1 MPQTRLTENLMKTA
15 KAKARN
21 TGAERTIYWD
31 QSLPGFGLM
40 VTSAGHRS
48 FVVQYRATGD
58 SKRMTLNGK
67 LALKDAR
74 KEALA
79 YLGSV
84 AKGRDPLAERRKQA
98 TEATNTLRSIAEEY
112 LRRESGRLRTI
123 DERRACFERLV
134 YPKLGARQIDTIK
147 RSEINALLDRIE
159 DENGASMADHILAYL
174 RRLLNW
180 HASRSDEFRSPIV
193 RGMARTSSKDRARAR
208 ILDDAELK
216 AIWRAAKGATGP
228 FGAFLQFLLLTG
240 ARRSEAAGMTWG
252 ELDGDD
258 WTLPASRNKVKV
270 DLIRPL
276 SPAARAVLDKLPRIG
291 ERGFVFTT
299 GGDRP
304 IGGFSKFKRAFDK
317 TCGVTGWTLHDC
329 RRSSRSLMSRAG
341 VDADHAERALGHVI
355 AGVRGTYDR
364 HEFREEKRRAFE
376 ALAMLVER
384 IVNPQP
390 SVVPLERHRR

>member
-1 MPQTRLTENLMKTA
+1 MPQARLTETLVKTA
-15 KAKARN
+15 KAGPG
-21 TGAERTIYWD
+21 TERTIFWD

-40 VTSAGHRS
+40 VTGAGHRS
-48 FVVQYRATGD
+48 FVVQYRSAGD
-58 SKRMTLNGK
+58 SKRMTLNGQ
-67 LALKDAR
+67 LTLKDAR
-74 KEALA
+74 KEARA

-84 AKGRDPLAERRKQA
+84 AKGSDPLAERRKQA
-98 TEATNTLRSIAEEY
+98 AAATNTLRSIAEEY

-123 DERRACFERLV
+123 GERRACFERLV

-147 RSEINALLDRIE
+147 RSEINALLDRVE

-216 AIWRAAKGATGP
+216 AIWHAAEGATGP
-228 FGAFLQFLLLTG
+228 FGTFLQFLLLTG

-276 SPAARAVLDKLPRIG
+276 SPAAQAVLDKIPRIG

-299 GGDRP
+299 GGDCP
-304 IGGFSKFKRAFDK
+304 IGGFSKFKRNFDE
-317 TCGVTGWTLHDC
+317 TCGVTGWTLHDL
-329 RRSSRSLMSRAG
+329 RRTARSLMSRAG

-355 AGVRGTYDR
+355 AGVRGVYDR
-364 HEFREEKRRAFE
+364 HEFREEKHRAFA

>member
-15 KAKARN
+15 KAEP
-21 TGAERTIYWD
+21 GAERTIYWD

-58 SKRMTLNGK
+58 SRRMTLSGM
-67 LALKDAR
+67 LTLKDAR
-74 KEALA
+74 KEARA

-98 TEATNTLRSIAEEY
+98 AEATNTLRSIAEEY

-123 DERRACFERLV
+123 DDRRACFERLV

-208 ILDDAELK
+208 ILDDTELK
-216 AIWRAAKGATGP
+216 AIWRAAEGATGP
-228 FGAFLQFLLLTG
+228 FGAFLQFLLLTS

-276 SPAARAVLDKLPRIG
+276 SPAALALLDKLPRIG
-291 ERGFVFTT
+291 ERGFVLAHEICSLQT
-299 GGDRP
+299 
-304 IGGFSKFKRAFDK
+304 
-317 TCGVTGWTLHDC
+317 
-329 RRSSRSLMSRAG
+329 RS
-341 VDADHAERALGHVI
+341 
-355 AGVRGTYDR
+355 
-364 HEFREEKRRAFE
+364 
-376 ALAMLVER
+376 
-384 IVNPQP
+384 
-390 SVVPLERHRR
+390 

>member
-1 MPQTRLTENLMKTA
+1 MPQARLTETLVKTA
-15 KAKARN
+15 KAEP
-21 TGAERTIYWD
+21 GAERTIYWD

-48 FVVQYRATGD
+48 FVVQYRAAGD

-67 LALKDAR
+67 LTLKDAR
-74 KEALA
+74 KEARA

-84 AKGRDPLAERRKQA
+84 AKGSDPLAERRKQA
-98 TEATNTLRSIAEEY
+98 AEATNTLRSIAEEY

-123 DERRACFERLV
+123 GERRACFERLV

-216 AIWRAAKGATGP
+216 AIWRAAEGATGP
-228 FGAFLQFLLLTG
+228 FGTFLQFLLLTG

-276 SPAARAVLDKLPRIG
+276 SPAAQAVLDKLPRIG

-299 GGDRP
+299 GGDCP
-304 IGGFSKFKRAFDK
+304 IGGFSKFKRNFDK
-317 TCGVTGWTLHDC
+317 TCGVTGWTLHDL
-329 RRSSRSLMSRAG
+329 RRTARSLMSRAG

-355 AGVRGTYDR
+355 AGVRGVYDR
-364 HEFREEKRRAFE
+364 HEFREEKRRAFA

>member
-1 MPQTRLTENLMKTA
+1 MPQTRLTENLLKTA
-15 KAKARN
+15 KADP
-21 TGAERTIYWD
+21 GAERTIYWD

-40 VTSAGHRS
+40 VTSADHRS
-48 FVVQYRATGD
+48 FVVQYRAAGD

-67 LALKDAR
+67 LTLKDAR
-74 KEALA
+74 KEARA

-84 AKGRDPLAERRKQA
+84 AKGRDPLAERRKKA
-98 TEATNTLRSIAEEY
+98 AEATNTLRSIAEEY

-216 AIWRAAKGATGP
+216 AIWRAAEGATGP

-240 ARRSEAAGMTWG
+240 ARRSEAAGLTWG

-276 SPAARAVLDKLPRIG
+276 SPSAQAVLDKLPRIG

-299 GGDRP
+299 GGDHP
-304 IGGFSKFKRAFDK
+304 ISGFSKWKRDFDK
-317 TCGVTGWTLHDC
+317 TCGVTGWRLHDL

-390 SVVPLERHRR
+390 SVVSLERHRR